1 MHGSVQKVQL
11 KPGYGFTNDC
21 EVYMF
26 NSRGLAD
33 AACGFIILVQKVQLM
48 PGYGFTHECKV
59 YVARLML
66 TVVS

>member
-11 KPGYGFTNDC
+11 KPGYGFTNEC

-33 AACGFIILVQKVQLM
+33 AACGFIILVQKVQLK
-48 PGYGFTHECKV
+48 PG
-59 YVARLML
+59 
-66 TVVS
+66 